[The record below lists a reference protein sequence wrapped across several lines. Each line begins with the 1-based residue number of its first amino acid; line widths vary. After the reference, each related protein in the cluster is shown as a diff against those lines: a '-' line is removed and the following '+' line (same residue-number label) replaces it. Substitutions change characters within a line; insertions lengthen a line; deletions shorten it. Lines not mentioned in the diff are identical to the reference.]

1 MFAEDLEMEEDTHG
15 LSESENESIYTEDS
29 FVEHDE
35 GENGSEDGDFE
46 PTGSTLAISASETSS
61 SEDSECESSDNAST
75 DCVQQQISSAEQQS
89 VGALGLASA
98 SDGLQREEA

>member
-35 GENGSEDGDFE
+35 GENDSEDWQHTCD
-46 PTGSTLAISASETSS
+46 L
-61 SEDSECESSDNAST
+61 
-75 DCVQQQISSAEQQS
+75 CVRDEQQRGFR
-89 VGALGLASA
+89 VREQ
-98 SDGLQREEA
+98 QRREHRLCAAADLER